1 MDGSEESLRSLAKS
15 LRRNQRKHEVQ
26 LTKVEKAR
34 ARLERRKSKL
44 EALEAMIA
52 DQERRLAEP
61 RRADAPRQD
70 GEGPF
75 RHACLIFNPS
85 SGREHEDRGERLAE
99 VIRALR
105 AHGIDPHLG
114 VKTSGKAAHELARRA
129 VEAGHSLVIVAAGDG
144 TITEVASEL
153 IGSQTTLG
161 IVPVGTMN
169 NVARSLGIPLAID
182 DACALIGMGTTRHV
196 DVGRVVTSGSGK
208 SEIFLECA
216 GIGLGA
222 LLAAAGQAVEKHR
235 WSHLPGLLRR
245 FKEEHPV
252 HVKVE
257 MDEVTVEANT
267 HLVTVANAPMFGNN
281 LLAAPAA
288 RMDDGFLDVCLYD
301 GLGEA
306 ELTKHFLSASNGKVS
321 DLATHRARHVRISAE
336 DPLEVDAG
344 LVQVPARRVIE
355 IESVPG
361 ALSMIVGNGIAL
373 SVPVESAPKAT
384 VLGPAPHPNGVE
396 EAKTETAVRK
406 A

>member
-15 LRRNQRKHEVQ
+15 LHRNQRKHEVQ
-26 LTKVEKAR
+26 LAKVEKAR

-61 RRADAPRQD
+61 RRGDAPRQD

-75 RHACLIFNPS
+75 RHACLIFNPT
-85 SGREHEDRGERLAE
+85 SGVGPEDRGERLAE
-99 VIRALR
+99 VVRALR

-114 VKTSGKAAHELARRA
+114 VKTSGKAAHLLARKA

-144 TITEVASEL
+144 TIGEVASEL

-161 IVPVGTMN
+161 IVPIGTMN
-169 NVARSLGIPLAID
+169 NVARSLGIPLTVD

-196 DVGRVVTSGSGK
+196 DVGRVLSSGSGK
-208 SEIFLECA
+208 PEVFLECA
-216 GIGLGA
+216 GVGLGA
-222 LLAAAGQAVEKHR
+222 LLAAAGQAFEKHR
-235 WSHLPGLLRR
+235 WSHLAGLLGR
-245 FKEEHPV
+245 FKEEHPAR
-252 HVKVE
+252 VKVE
-257 MDEVTVEANT
+257 MDDVTFEANT

-281 LLAAPAA
+281 LLAAAGA
-288 RMDDGFLDVCLYD
+288 KMDDGFLDVCLYD

-306 ELTKHFLSASNGKVS
+306 ELTKHFLSASNGKAM
-321 DLATHRARHVRISAE
+321 DLATHRARRVRISAE
-336 DPLEVDAG
+336 DPLQVDADM
-344 LVQVPARRVIE
+344 VQVPARRIVE
-355 IESVPG
+355 IEAMPG

-384 VLGPAPHPNGVE
+384 VLGPAPHPNGAE
-396 EAKTETAVRK
+396 EAKMEAAIRQP
-406 A
+406 